1 MGAFEAFKALFEL
14 PWITI
19 IISLVVILVAIKF
32 IWELIEWFMKKFKI
46 ETGSMKEK
54 RQTHELLSKNAGQLE
69 QLVKDSEEQAKKFEE
84 DHILLLETSRELK
97 ELKCCEKTD
106 IENFKDNR
114 IHDRE
119 QSFEIQK
126 KLTDAID
133 SINESLKDM
142 RKEGIDREIARIRWD
157 ILKFATDISNGKKA
171 SRESYDFISK
181 QYTRYEEL
189 LEETGQENGLVDESV
204 KYIRETYHQK
214 LEKGEF

>member
-1 MGAFEAFKALFEL
+1 MEAFEALFKL

-19 IISLVVILVAIKF
+19 LISLVIILVAIKF

-54 RQTHELLSKNAGQLE
+54 RETRELLSKNAGQLE

-84 DHILLLETSRELK
+84 DHILLLETSKELK
-97 ELKCCEKTD
+97 ELKSGEKTD
-106 IENFKDNR
+106 IENFKNNR

-126 KLTDAID
+126 QLTDAID
-133 SINESLKDM
+133 NINDSLKDM
-142 RKEGIDREIARIRWD
+142 RKESIDREIGQIRWD

-181 QYTRYEEL
+181 LYTRYETL
-189 LEETGQENGLVDESV
+189 LDEIGEENGLVDESV
-204 KYIRETYHQK
+204 AYIKETYHHK
-214 LEKGEF
+214 LTNGEF

>member
-97 ELKCCEKTD
+97 ELKSCEKTD
-106 IENFKDNR
+106 IENFKNNR
-114 IHDRE
+114 IHDIE

-133 SINESLKDM
+133 SINESLQDM
-142 RKEGIDREIARIRWD
+142 RKESIDREIARIRWD

-181 QYTRYEEL
+181 QHTRYEEL

-214 LEKGEF
+214 LENGEF

>member
-97 ELKCCEKTD
+97 ELKSCEKTD
-106 IENFKDNR
+106 IENFKNNR

-133 SINESLKDM
+133 NINKNLKDM
-142 RKEGIDREIARIRWD
+142 RKESIDREIARIRWD

-181 QYTRYEEL
+181 LYTRYEEL
-189 LEETGQENGLVDESV
+189 LDETGQENGLVDESV

-214 LEKGEF
+214 LENGEF